1 MHNIPGK
8 PIVGFAA
15 NRITGVEN
23 PFNLLLSIVRKKI
36 FLLQI
41 YAKNRE
47 GTYFNPEIYVT
58 ALNFQHMLIIWKKNH
73 CFLNS
78 LRIRERFPLNTTA
91 ISYSHKSSDC

>member
-41 YAKNRE
+41 YAKKSGRDIFQSGNLCY
-47 GTYFNPEIYVT
+47 GTQFSTYVDN
-58 ALNFQHMLIIWKKNH
+58 LEEK
-73 CFLNS
+73 S
-78 LRIRERFPLNTTA
+78 LLSQFFAYPGKVSFKHDRHIL
-91 ISYSHKSSDC
+91 